1 MSQNDV
7 QGPAA
12 TGLQAL
18 AGKYLTFAL
27 GREEYGLPVLK
38 VREIIKMM
46 EITAV
51 PQVPA
56 AIKGVI
62 NLRGKVIPVVDLRA
76 KFGLPSQE
84 SSDRSSI
91 IVVEVLAAGDRV
103 MTGVIV
109 DAVSDVLSI
118 AADEIQEPP
127 QFGARV
133 STTFMS
139 GMAKVKGTVKILLDL
154 DVLFSADAEAILD
167 SAA

>member
-1 MSQNDV
+1 MSQVDV
-7 QGPAA
+7 HASAA
-12 TGLQAL
+12 SGLQSL

-46 EITAV
+46 DITAV

-62 NLRGKVIPVVDLRA
+62 NLRGKVIPVVDLRL
-76 KFGLPSQE
+76 KFGLPAQE

-91 IVVEVLAAGDRV
+91 IVVEVLVGGDRV

-109 DAVSDVLSI
+109 DAVSDVLNISTE
-118 AADEIQEPP
+118 EIQEPP
-127 QFGARV
+127 QFGTRV
-133 STTFMS
+133 STSFMK

-154 DVLFSADAEAILD
+154 DVLFSDDAEAILE